1 MTPQEFNYTFR
12 IEKVSFPYLTEN
24 DTVYRIRQRNIK
36 RKFNWSL
43 FKFETV
49 ESWKEAPIW
58 PISTND
64 YADPIWSDG
73 SNTFSTLEAAENSLN
88 ELRRHLLSQYKTTEL
103 V

>member
-12 IEKVSFPYLTEN
+12 IEKVSFPYLTEK

-43 FKFETV
+43 FKFEKV
-49 ESWKEAPIW
+49 ETWKEAPMVYDEVE
-58 PISTND
+58 NLL
-64 YADPIWSDG
+64 WSGGGDKF
-73 SNTFSTLEAAENSLN
+73 TTLDAAEKSL
-88 ELRRHLLSQYKTTEL
+88 EQLRRHLLSQYKLTEI

>member
-1 MTPQEFNYTFR
+1 MNPQEFNYTFR

-36 RKFNWSL
+36 RKFNWSM

-49 ESWKEAPIW
+49 ESWDEAPRIEDE
-58 PISTND
+58 IGN
-64 YADPIWSDG
+64 YIWSDG
-73 SNTFSTLEAAENSLN
+73 SSTFSTLDAAEKSL
-88 ELRRHLLSQYKTTEL
+88 EQLRKHLLSQYKTTEL